1 MIEIAFR
8 SGPSEVLANP
18 KVIGRAQGEVDRGW
32 QDKSADGCRAHVV
45 GWMATFVTFSSQQA
59 GSSSEKYND
68 VNDADASRPQK
79 VARRPNEPAR

>member
-18 KVIGRAQGEVDRGW
+18 KVISRAQGEVDRGW

-45 GWMATFVTFSSQQA
+45 GWMGIFVTFERQRA
-59 GSSSEKYND
+59 GLISRKHRGINN
-68 VNDADASRPQK
+68 VDASRPGK
-79 VARRPNEPAR
+79 LEAVL

>member
-8 SGPSEVLANP
+8 CRTSEVLTGP

-45 GWMATFVTFSSQQA
+45 GGMAILANWALSRLAYFPKSS
-59 GSSSEKYND
+59 
-68 VNDADASRPQK
+68 VASMMQTPA
-79 VARRPNEPAR
+79 ARNRARKSHEPFR